1 MEVPPEVTDL
11 LKMRPLPGVAA
22 ALRARKERIL
32 QRWTGEVDRY
42 LPHADPLTRKQV
54 RDSIPMVLEKI
65 AMALETATSEAVA
78 VLQEVGTAH
87 GVARYQQNYN
97 IEEVI
102 IEYRLFR
109 TIVLEELHNA
119 AGSKL
124 SFADSLPVNTGVD
137 TALHRG
143 VVDYVRHLTTELKSA
158 AEAESRFLAFLSHD
172 LRNNLSAV
180 TLMLQ
185 ALQDELSAVPQ
196 CSDAVSHI
204 ETLQSTLQRTIAGM
218 NRLLEAERLRRQ
230 DVALQLA
237 PVDLRELVSELIQ
250 LVSADAQAKGLRIEN
265 AVPAEVT
272 AQSDR
277 DLLTLVLQNLLGNA
291 VKYST
296 QGSVRIDAQPD
307 PLGWRLAVSDRGPGI
322 DPQRVAA
329 LYEAFTRGESHGQA
343 GMGLGLSIASR
354 ATRLLGSELSVQS
367 ELGKG
372 STFSFTV
379 PPAA

>member
-1 MEVPPEVTDL
+1 MDVPPEITDL
-11 LKMRPLPGVAA
+11 LKMRPLPEVAA

-32 QRWTGEVDRY
+32 HRWAEEVDRH
-42 LPHADPLTRKQV
+42 LPHADPLTREQV

-65 AMALETATSEAVA
+65 ALALESATSEAVT

-87 GVARYQQNYN
+87 GVARYQQNYDV
-97 IEEVI
+97 EEVI
-102 IEYRLFR
+102 IEYRLLR
-109 TIVLEELHNA
+109 TIVLEELYNA
-119 AGSKL
+119 AGFKL
-124 SFADSLPVNTGVD
+124 TFADSLPVNTGVD

-158 AEAESRFLAFLSHD
+158 AQAESQFLAFLSHD

-180 TLMLQ
+180 TLMLKTLQLEISGAPQFAQ
-185 ALQDELSAVPQ
+185 ATQ
-196 CSDAVSHI
+196 HI
-204 ETLQSTLQRTIAGM
+204 DTLQSTVQRTIAGM

-230 DVALQLA
+230 DVALALG
-237 PVDLRELVSELIQ
+237 PVELRKLGDELIELVASEARSKKLP
-250 LVSADAQAKGLRIEN
+250 IEN
-265 AVPAEVT
+265 AIPRGAY
-272 AQSDR
+272 AHSDR
-277 DLLTLVLQNLLGNA
+277 NVLTLALQNLLGNA

-296 QGSVRIDAQPD
+296 QGVVRIQAELDAS
-307 PLGWRLAVSDRGPGI
+307 GWRLSVSDQGPGI
-322 DPQRVAA
+322 DPKRVSA
-329 LYEAFTRGESHGQA
+329 LYDAFTRGESHGQA

-354 ATRLLGSELSVQS
+354 AARFLGSELSVQS

>member
-1 MEVPPEVTDL
+1 
-11 LKMRPLPGVAA
+11 MRPLPGVAA

-296 QGSVRIDAQPD
+296 QGIVRIDAQPD

-367 ELGKG
+367 DLGKG